1 MSKLR
6 RGLIIS
12 AAAILCA
19 CAANPDRAKSG
30 DRRDQTRLS
39 GSDIRSADPNLT
51 LFDLVSR
58 VRPQWLTKRPG
69 TSLQGQTDVV
79 VYRDD
84 IRAGGPEAL
93 KEIRLDI
100 VDSVR
105 FLAGPEATGRFGLNH
120 QHGAILVS
128 THR

>member
-1 MSKLR
+1 VSKLR

-39 GSDIRSADPNLT
+39 AADIRSADPNLT
-51 LFDLVSR
+51 LFDLISR
-58 VRPQWLTKRPG
+58 VRPEWLRKRPG
-69 TSLQGQTDVV
+69 TALQGTLDVV

-84 IRAGGPEAL
+84 VRAGGPETL
-93 KEIRLDI
+93 KDIRLDI
-100 VDSVR
+100 VDSAR
-105 FLAGPEATGRFGLNH
+105 FLTGPEATGRFGLNH
-120 QHGAILVS
+120 PHGAILVS